1 MIFHGFLS
9 TITSF
14 INEITPH
21 ICNVCF
27 ITFLVCS
34 EVYFVSDRFE
44 KQSWV
49 WNWKR
54 PPKHGR
60 RCAWMV
66 PLYNMHIVSI
76 KSKLLWERETNTEGE
91 LLYFSSELSKKSWW
105 PQLKST
111 FLLNYVKKVDG
122 HNSNLLLDL
131 TFSSNV
137 MFLYRVVI
145 YDLLHTG
152 LHLRPSKSQ

>member
-14 INEITPH
+14 IDEITPY

-34 EVYFVSDRFE
+34 EAYFVLDNFE
-44 KQSWV
+44 KQSLV

-76 KSKLLWERETNTEGE
+76 KSKLLWERETDTEGE
-91 LLYFSSELSKKSWW
+91 LSYLMATTLTCSW
-105 PQLKST
+105 
-111 FLLNYVKKVDG
+111 
-122 HNSNLLLDL
+122 
-131 TFSSNV
+131 
-137 MFLYRVVI
+137 I
-145 YDLLHTG
+145 
-152 LHLRPSKSQ
+152 